1 LAQIKINKMRKVAI
15 TLTLVTGA
23 MISASAQIFINTGN
37 PNMDKY
43 KQDNP
48 NAVIWQGEK
57 DAKTVE
63 PAKTTTTTT
72 TTTVTTPKA
81 TVTTPAVKAT
91 TPAVK
96 VTTPTVKLQQLKLL
110 HRLHLL

>member
-72 TTTVTTPKA
+72 TVTTPKA
-81 TVTTPAVKAT
+81 TVTTPAVKT
-91 TPAVK
+91 TTTVKACCCK
-96 VTTPTVKLQQLKLL
+96 VTTPTVKLQ
-110 HRLHLL
+110 H